1 MRELATVRVSQRLS
15 APNQCELSFHG
26 PVESEPL
33 SPGASLRVVAGED
46 EASLFS
52 GQVTVVEHAF
62 QADRDHETIVR
73 AYDPLHRLRKS
84 HRARALVQTTVTDL
98 AEELVGELGLSVQA
112 ADSGPLWENL
122 VQHRQ
127 SDLELL
133 VVLAERCGLYATVRD
148 DVLHL
153 ITLEGDGDAVTV
165 HLGEELFEAR
175 VELSGETSCRSVTAE
190 GWNPLRAE
198 AHQATADSPRSGR
211 DIGAQV
217 SPADVGGGDTILLLD
232 ESAPDDDHVEKLAQA
247 ELDTR
252 SAAEVTLW
260 GLAEGNP
267 KLFPGALVE
276 VTGLRGELDGRY
288 VLTEATHTIDGQHG
302 FATEFRT
309 APPESLP
316 RPVSSVAA
324 LGEVTSVD
332 DPDGHGRVRV
342 SLLAYGDVE
351 SDWLGVVVPGAG
363 SERGIVALP
372 DVGDRVLVVFP
383 HEDPAAGIVIG
394 GLYGDGGPPDPG
406 VEGGA
411 VKRFTLQTAGGQK
424 IVLDDQEGVLR
435 LTDETGSSV
444 ELSPD
449 QVVLHAATDLKIEAP
464 GKAIVIRAK
473 SVDFEQA

>member
-1 MRELATVRVSQRLS
+1 M
-15 APNQCELSFHG
+15 
-26 PVESEPL
+26 
-33 SPGASLRVVAGED
+33 
-46 EASLFS
+46 
-52 GQVTVVEHAF
+52 
-62 QADRDHETIVR
+62 
-73 AYDPLHRLRKS
+73 
-84 HRARALVQTTVTDL
+84 
-98 AEELVGELGLSVQA
+98 QA
-112 ADSGPLWENL
+112 ADSGPLWQNL

-133 VVLAERCGLYATVRD
+133 VVLAERCGLYPTVRD

-153 ITLEGDGDAVTV
+153 ITLEGDGDAVTLN
-165 HLGEELFEAR
+165 LGEELFEAR
-175 VELSGETSCRSVTAE
+175 VELSGETTCRSVTAE
-190 GWNPLRAE
+190 GWDPLRAE

-217 SPADVGGGDTILLLD
+217 SPGDVGGRDEILLLD
-232 ESAPDDDHVEKLAQA
+232 EAAPDDDHVEKLAQA
-247 ELDTR
+247 ELDMR

-267 KLFPGALVE
+267 KLFPGAPVE
-276 VTGLRGELDGRY
+276 VSGLRGELDGRY
-288 VLTEATHTIDGQHG
+288 VLTEVTHTIDAQHG

-309 APPESLP
+309 TPPESRP
-316 RPVSSVAA
+316 RPVASVAA

-332 DPDGHGRVRV
+332 DPDGRGRVRV
-342 SLLAYGDVE
+342 SLPAYGDVE

-383 HEDPAAGIVIG
+383 HEDPAAGIVVG

-411 VKRFTLQTAGGQK
+411 VKRFTLRTAGGQN
-424 IVLDDQEGVLR
+424 IALDDEEGVLR
-435 LTDETGSSV
+435 LADQTGSSV

-449 QVVLHAATDLKIEAP
+449 QVVVHAATDLKIEAP
-464 GKAIVIRAK
+464 GKGIVIRAK